1 MQEDWW
7 QFLFLETKG
16 MKEYTLF
23 VEIRQPS
30 LLDFLP
36 VIKKFTRLVTAALF
50 HSHDHFLVRFDD
62 KSGPDP

>member
-1 MQEDWW
+1 MWPFFFPEA
-7 QFLFLETKG
+7 KR
-16 MKEYTLF
+16 MNEYTVF

-36 VIKKFTRLVTAALF
+36 VIKKFPRLVTAALF
-50 HSHDHFLVRFDD
+50 HIRNHFLAGLDD